1 MDLQNKSISLIG
13 YGVSNRALLRYLCE
27 KGFCPTVRCEEECD
41 VPSFIPTVFGKGYLD
56 TKEDIVFRSP
66 GVRPEKI
73 KGSGKILTELAFS
86 LDRARS
92 FKIGV
97 SGSDGKTTTVS
108 LIYQMLKQSGKNA
121 FIGGNIG
128 KPVIPFAEKLS
139 EDDFLCCEMS
149 SFQLYDFAPT
159 LDVAAI
165 TNISENHL
173 DWHSDMQEYI
183 NAKKNILKNA
193 KRAVLNYDDPCV
205 SSLRS
210 QDVTFF
216 SLCDCTHL
224 LGKGQSFV
232 HIVNGNVCY
241 DTRELFSVSQIS
253 LKGEFN
259 VQNVLCAIACV
270 YGIANGES
278 CKRVA
283 CEFCGVE
290 NRMENLGKI
299 NGVTF
304 ISSAIDTT
312 PARTKAT
319 LSAFDMSRS
328 IVIMGGY
335 DKCLSYGILS
345 PQLDGAKG
353 IVLCGENSEKIQ
365 NVTKNKKIIK
375 LNTINEAV
383 SVALSMAE
391 NGDFVILSPASAS
404 FDMFKNYKEKALC
417 FKECVLKERNKLNG
431 AN

>member
-1 MDLQNKSISLIG
+1 MDLQDKSISLIG

-27 KGFCPTVRCEEECD
+27 RGFCPTVRCEKECD

-86 LDRARS
+86 LGKSRA

-128 KPVIPFAEKLS
+128 KPLIPFAEKL
-139 EDDFLCCEMS
+139 EKTDFLCCEMS

-159 LDVAAI
+159 LDVAVI
-165 TNISENHL
+165 TNISPNHL
-173 DWHSDMQEYI
+173 DWHSDMQEYV

-193 KRAVLNYDDPCV
+193 KRVVLSYDDELV
-205 SSLRS
+205 RKLGRGG
-210 QDVTFF
+210 VTFF

-224 LGKGQSFV
+224 LGKGHSFV
-232 HIVNGNVCY
+232 HIVNGNVCFGKK
-241 DTRELFSVSQIS
+241 ELFPVSLIK

-259 VQNVLCAIACV
+259 IKNVLCAVAAV
-270 YGIANGES
+270 YGIADIEC
-278 CKRVA
+278 CKRVVS
-283 CEFCGVE
+283 EFCGVE

-312 PARTKAT
+312 PTRTKAT
-319 LSAFDMSRS
+319 LSAFDVSRS
-328 IVIMGGY
+328 VVIMGGY
-335 DKCLSYGILS
+335 DKCLSYDILS
-345 PQLDGAKG
+345 PQLDRAKG

-365 NVTKNKKIIK
+365 NATKNKKVIRV
-375 LNTINEAV
+375 NTLKEAV
-383 SVALSMAE
+383 SVAFGMAE
-391 NGDFVILSPASAS
+391 QGDYVILSPASAS
-404 FDMFKNYKEKALC
+404 FDMFKNYKEKALL